1 MNIAIALNGS
11 NSINLNLLSDQLNID
26 NWIASDGGYNTL
38 QRYNIIPEIVIG
50 DMDSINNVEE
60 VEQVVYP
67 SNKDAS
73 DGYLAL
79 KYCLEHYK
87 EVEHIYIVG
96 VIDDKRLEHF
106 WNNII
111 SLFDNKVV
119 IITNNNLICYTDKD
133 IKLEYIV
140 NCDYISLFSLTDVS
154 NLSII
159 GAKYEVNKQNYQAN
173 RFLGLSNE
181 FVDEQP
187 ITVSLDSGQL
197 VIFYSFKE

>member
-11 NSINLNLLSDQLNID
+11 NSINLNLLSEQLNID
-26 NWIASDGGYNTL
+26 NWIAGDGGYNKL
-38 QRYNIIPEIVIG
+38 QRYNIIPKIVIG

-67 SNKDAS
+67 SNKDVS